1 MADQTTVGSATG
13 CSAEDDLLTARW
25 KEIAAVPDEG
35 DLDFVV
41 DAVFHQ
47 WEKLARVLPKGT
59 CNSGQRYYTA
69 SDISRFSHDWR
80 TYKLR
85 CRAALLEWIRGHPD
99 HGPNQLLESLKAA
112 GLGSLIGRIL
122 AGLQTERPKSLSC
135 LEMQSM
141 STPDQDTI
149 LAPLGQTEDLLPCI
163 PSSEIR
169 CLPEHPISKSRALG
183 TNSTMAMWQGALIA
197 LRHTGGHEAEI
208 ASLQDRKDRI
218 DRLQNDFRAM
228 SQLRHPNIIAVYGL
242 HAPKTGHVAL
252 VVEPMETTLYSRCR
266 LQPKILYTDVLSVVT
281 QVVSALVYA
290 ETMGIV
296 LTDVCTKNTFLLKSH
311 SGRYIA
317 KVGGHAIVQKTLSLN
332 RRQSVPQHLL
342 AGSTSDLLQ
351 RRLLKRSHSAG
362 VRRQDNIFSVG
373 SMIIESLLGGELVG
387 NSPQRWV
394 ADLSRQG
401 YTNAQLIHLITKCL
415 DRAPK
420 GHITSVD
427 LLDRLESISGSYT
440 HQAMCVATPTIAPPT
455 DVYYSQV
462 SSAVG
467 SGSEDCHHADADGN
481 IILLQRLMAEKRALK
496 EQVEYLKS
504 TLLAHDIDPAQAIAT
519 IPTPRSP
526 SPPPPP

>member
-1 MADQTTVGSATG
+1 MT
-13 CSAEDDLLTARW
+13 
-25 KEIAAVPDEG
+25 I
-35 DLDFVV
+35 
-41 DAVFHQ
+41 
-47 WEKLARVLPKGT
+47 
-59 CNSGQRYYTA
+59 
-69 SDISRFSHDWR
+69 
-80 TYKLR
+80 
-85 CRAALLEWIRGHPD
+85 
-99 HGPNQLLESLKAA
+99 
-112 GLGSLIGRIL
+112 
-122 AGLQTERPKSLSC
+122 LSC
-135 LEMQSM
+135 AGRSILLL
-141 STPDQDTI
+141 QDTI

-462 SSAVG
+462 GLPSLQAFTMLLS
-467 SGSEDCHHADADGN
+467 CNHAP
-481 IILLQRLMAEKRALK
+481 LLLINHAP
-496 EQVEYLKS
+496 
-504 TLLAHDIDPAQAIAT
+504 LLLVAHL
-519 IPTPRSP
+519 
-526 SPPPPP
+526 PPGI